1 MKKLFLGRTQEF
13 FLCSVVF
20 FAFII
25 NGCFSVKLIADY
37 DEAVDKQVTEIYR
50 NISTY
55 MQDLANTPQVSG
67 TDSIARVSKYNS
79 VQLDISTLKL
89 RASDKDKNS
98 QQIQQIELLVDSW
111 NKIGELQ
118 KLHPTKDMIQSA
130 QSGFEIT
137 LTAILKLE
145 IAKKRS

>member
-1 MKKLFLGRTQEF
+1 VKKIFFGRTHELFLF
-13 FLCSVVF
+13 SVVF
-20 FAFII
+20 FAFIM
-25 NGCFSVKLIADY
+25 NGCFSVKLVADY

-67 TDSIARVSKYNS
+67 TDSIARTTKYNS
-79 VQLDISTLKL
+79 IQLDISTIKL
-89 RASDKDKNS
+89 RASAKEKNS
-98 QQIQQIELLVDSW
+98 QQIQQVELLADSW

-118 KLHPTKDMIQSA
+118 KLAPSKDMILSA
-130 QSGFEIT
+130 QSGLEIT

-145 IAKKRS
+145 LIKKRS

>member
-1 MKKLFLGRTQEF
+1 VKKIFFGRTHEL

-20 FAFII
+20 FAFIM
-25 NGCFSVKLIADY
+25 NGCFSVKLVADY
-37 DEAVDKQVTEIYR
+37 DEAVDKQVTEIFR

-67 TDSIARVSKYNS
+67 TDSIARATKYNS
-79 VQLDISTLKL
+79 IQLDISTMKL
-89 RASDKDKNS
+89 RASAKEKNS
-98 QQIQQIELLVDSW
+98 QQIQQVELLADSW

-130 QSGFEIT
+130 QSGLEIT

>member
-1 MKKLFLGRTQEF
+1 VKKLFLGRTQEF

-20 FAFII
+20 FAFIM
-25 NGCFSVKLIADY
+25 NSCFSVKLVADY

-79 VQLDISTLKL
+79 IQLDISTLKL
-89 RASDKDKNS
+89 RASAKEKNS
-98 QQIQQIELLVDSW
+98 QQIQQVELLVDSW

-130 QSGFEIT
+130 QSGLEIT